1 MPTDDHSVCKI
12 AWINFTSTTP
22 QQEEALIF
30 HSFHL
35 DTTWEHPLKHT
46 LSLLLKLGMIITIR
60 ISLHWTRLSTAA
72 AHKASR
78 ADKSHAYNKGLLEFF
93 FPRSKYRNSMSVTLD
108 SNSFRYQRTWNNNE
122 SCTYVFS
129 TCVTVLCIKGLEA
142 VAAVWSSILHDVA
155 LPAKGGLTLVA
166 TEMLHVPVPALRLS
180 ALISKDDLYD

>member
-1 MPTDDHSVCKI
+1 MIPNFYPICCKALFTLWANRALCLLKYNIYDFMPTDDHSVCKI

-22 QQEEALIF
+22 QQEEVIIF

-93 FPRSKYRNSMSVTLD
+93 FPRSTGIACLSLLIAIHLD
-108 SNSFRYQRTWNNNE
+108 IR
-122 SCTYVFS
+122 
-129 TCVTVLCIKGLEA
+129 GLETTMKA
-142 VAAVWSSILHDVA
+142 C
-155 LPAKGGLTLVA
+155 LVPMCSPHA
-166 TEMLHVPVPALRLS
+166 SQYS
-180 ALISKDDLYD
+180 A